1 MLATRYTFKESWDVL
16 VFDRNRNA
24 NSRWVSGKHRRHG
37 PVDKRLELFRWD
49 PPMTL
54 QSEYWEATFFFFPNG
69 L

>member
-1 MLATRYTFKESWDVL
+1 MTHYTFKESWDVF

-24 NSRWVSGKHRRHG
+24 NSWWVSGKHRRHG
-37 PVDKRLELFRWD
+37 PVGKRLELFRWD

-54 QSEYWEATFFFFPNG
+54 QSEYWEATFFFFFPNG